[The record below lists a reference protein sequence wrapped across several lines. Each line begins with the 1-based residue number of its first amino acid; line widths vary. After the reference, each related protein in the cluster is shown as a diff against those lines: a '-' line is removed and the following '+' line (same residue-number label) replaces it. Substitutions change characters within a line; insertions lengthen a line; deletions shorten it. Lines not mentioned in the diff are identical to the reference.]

1 MLRLAA
7 NSPLRSNVKPLKIGK
22 NSGFEFRR
30 APHRVDIFDTDQKST
45 TSGPRHCMAEQR
57 RTRMP
62 QMQAPVRARRE
73 TKDGRERH
81 YRGPISGV
89 GDLTGEA

>member
-1 MLRLAA
+1 
-7 NSPLRSNVKPLKIGK
+7 
-22 NSGFEFRR
+22 
-30 APHRVDIFDTDQKST
+30 
-45 TSGPRHCMAEQR
+45 MAEQR